1 MKDFMARIALLPKTQ
16 LLIIGAVA
24 VAVLLLAVWLLT
36 RGNKQKGQV
45 KKALRTVELVNGTD
59 LVVTDEITALDS
71 QDCSLEWRMLS
82 ISSASASDSGVT
94 LTKNSKKRTLTAVAD
109 NGSVNL
115 TYRTWPTTKPTTDG
129 WGVLDFHQTI
139 SNRTIVGW
147 SAIVPAGKTVKFV
160 TALKK

>member
-1 MKDFMARIALLPKTQ
+1 MPQYNSVYVDGYASIDETIDAGGRQ
-16 LLIIGAVA
+16 GAVVDMTA
-24 VAVLLLAVWLLT
+24 PM
-36 RGNKQKGQV
+36 KGQV